1 MSDAPRTESSAE
13 WPRPDHAQQIWVEGC
28 GCVVMSPEEY
38 QALYDFAKELE
49 REISHL
55 NERLIAQ
62 HESDLTERESYW
74 AAEALKARAKIIALG
89 GNARGKVYRMC
100 VKHETLNSTWPTI
113 LVESVPPPCPI
124 CEAAMTPEA
133 PK

>member
-1 MSDAPRTESSAE
+1 MTDLDVSEIRNIEYALRYGSDGMGNEGQE
-13 WPRPDHAQQIWVEGC
+13 YVEAADLI
-28 GCVVMSPEEY
+28 V
-38 QALYDFAKELE
+38 QLE
-49 REISHL
+49 REIAHL

-62 HESDLTERESYW
+62 HEGDLTERESYW
-74 AAEALKARAKIIALG
+74 AAETLKARAEIIALG
-89 GNARGKVYRMC
+89 GNARGKVYRIC

-124 CEAAMTPEA
+124 CEAAMNAED